1 MKKVIFVI
9 LIIVCF
15 AINASSATYSRIHY
29 FEVSEANGPIYLPTD
44 IWRSPSQNVNVINAI
59 FYSDSEFLHISF
71 QEDLGYGSI
80 VIYRNGNEITNDNL
94 QMNYGN
100 AVSYDLSE
108 CGNGEYVI
116 VITTNDGDTYIGI
129 FIVNNN

>member
-1 MKKVIFVI
+1 MKKKIFAI
-9 LIIVCF
+9 LIMVCF
-15 AINASSATYSRIHY
+15 AINASSVAYSRIHY
-29 FEVSEANGPIYLPTD
+29 FEVSEANGFIYLPTD